1 MAEEQGHNNE
11 KTGEGLEKKALPV
24 EMPSDEEL
32 EGEIAEAL
40 GEASLMDWYNLE
52 EPKALKQPKQA
63 AAAISNVGDGVVAG
77 KVVGMSGEDI
87 FIDLG
92 GKAQGVLSREEMG
105 EDEKIEVGMILK
117 VSKVGYDKKD
127 NLVIVSRKTAQQQ
140 IMRRDLKV
148 GALVEARVIG
158 SNKGGLEMDVRGL
171 KGFMPASQ
179 IALERIEEFDSL
191 LGQRLICEVLEVER
205 GDRNLVLSRRN
216 VLVKERQDRQK
227 QLWEELEKGQARRGV
242 VRSLREYGAFVDLGG
257 VEGLLHVSELSWA
270 RVKHPKEILQEG
282 QEIEVLVIE
291 ADKEKRRISLSLKQ
305 AGGDPWSTVEQRYPV
320 GSRHEGRIMNI
331 LDFGAFAELE
341 AGVEGLIPVS
351 EMSWAGQ
358 VRHPREVVQRGS
370 VVEVEILQM
379 DPPRRRISLSMKRVQ
394 ENPWKVAARKYVA
407 EEVYPGTVSRLAE
420 FGAFVTLEEGIDG
433 LIHISE
439 LAEGRV
445 KKAGD
450 VVKVGDKVSVRV
462 LSVDTMNQ
470 RISLSLRGLAPVGQ
484 EQKSAETEDKKEAVS
499 ADKKKRRPRRGGLTW
514 DEGGKWGDW
523 GKLKS

>member
-63 AAAISNVGDGVVAG
+63 AAAISKVGDGVVAG

-484 EQKSAETEDKKEAVS
+484 EQKSAETEDKKEAAS
-499 ADKKKRRPRRGGLTW
+499 ADKKKHRPRRGGLTW